1 MSLDWVHTE
10 TDRTDRWDRVFEALA
25 ATPRRHLVASLTRA
39 EPDAA
44 VGLPDAALPPDF
56 DGDEDSFRIELEH
69 RHLPKL
75 ADCAYIEWEHDPF
88 QTWRG
93 PRFDEIAHTLHVLT
107 EGGAD
112 MQVQISSPSE
122 DG

>member
-39 EPDAA
+39 EPSTA
-44 VGLPDAALPPDF
+44 VELPDAALPPNYS
-56 DGDEDSFRIELEH
+56 GDEHSFRIALEH

-75 ADCAYIEWEHDPF
+75 ADCAYIEWERDPF

-93 PRFDEIAHTLHVLT
+93 HRFDEIAHVLGVLT

-112 MQVQISSPSE
+112 MQRQTSSPSE
-122 DG
+122 DD